1 MSKQIRLAM
10 WLLAGFALSVSPS
23 RAEQRVPAGD
33 EDTVKAAVLVK
44 LIQFVTWPDS
54 ALPAAGKP
62 VSLCVLEKDRWI
74 PLLQRTV
81 QGESLN
87 DHPIV
92 VARIT
97 KAREAS
103 QCQIL
108 VVGGAIERESMEMWQ
123 DSHILTISDE
133 DTFGLHTSMVSLNVA
148 SGRMRFELNLDLAQ
162 KAHIRF
168 SAKLLQLAKVVLR
181 GQG

>member
-1 MSKQIRLAM
+1 M
-10 WLLAGFALSVSPS
+10 WLLAGFALYDAPS
-23 RAEQRVPAGD
+23 AAEERAPARD

-54 ALPAAGKP
+54 GFPAAGKP

-74 PLLQRTV
+74 PVLQQTV

-92 VARIT
+92 VIRIT
-97 KAREAS
+97 KARDAN

-108 VVGGAIERESMEMWQ
+108 VVGGAIERESMEMWES
-123 DSHILTISDE
+123 SHVLTISDE
-133 DTFGLHTSMVSLNVA
+133 DSLGLHTSMVSLNVE
-148 SGRMRFELNLDLAQ
+148 SGRTRFKLNLDLAQ

-181 GQG
+181 GQV

>member
-1 MSKQIRLAM
+1 MC
-10 WLLAGFALSVSPS
+10 LLAGFALFVAPCP
-23 RAEQRVPAGD
+23 AEQRAPARD
-33 EDTVKAAVLVK
+33 EETVKAAVLVK
-44 LIQFVTWPDS
+44 LIQFVTWPES

-74 PLLQRTV
+74 PLLQQIV

-87 DHPIV
+87 DRPIV
-92 VARIT
+92 VTRIT
-97 KAREAS
+97 KAREGR

-123 DSHILTISDE
+123 SSHVLTISDE
-133 DTFGLHTSMVSLNVA
+133 DSFGLHTSMVSLNVE
-148 SGRMRFELNLDLAQ
+148 SGRTRFKLNLDLAER
-162 KAHIRF
+162 AHLRF